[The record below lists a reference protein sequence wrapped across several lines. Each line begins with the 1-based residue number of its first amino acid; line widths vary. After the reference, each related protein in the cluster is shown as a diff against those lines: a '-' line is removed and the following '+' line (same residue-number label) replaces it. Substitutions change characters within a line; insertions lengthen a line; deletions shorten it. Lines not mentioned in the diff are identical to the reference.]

1 MTRPDDDREPTA
13 PDASGAAPVASAD
26 PLQPD
31 LVMEPPRNAKEAR
44 KQARRRAAQADW
56 RSELEGKGA
65 RLRAWLD
72 MLFADH
78 AVLRYVFLNLH
89 PVGGSAWRS
98 AQPLPHQVRR
108 MARRG
113 VRAVISL
120 RGGVLFGSYPLERE
134 ACEAMGIEF
143 RRAVLR
149 SRGLPSRE
157 ELAALR
163 ALIAEIPTPVLFHCK
178 SGSDRAG
185 FMAALWMIEREG
197 ATAAEAQGQLSL
209 RYLHLSRGPTGILD
223 LFFARAAEA
232 EARGV
237 PFDRWVDEEYDR
249 DALLAEHR
257 AGRKSLGARI
267 SGWITDRLL
276 HRE

>member
-1 MTRPDDDREPTA
+1 MTADPDDRA
-13 PDASGAAPVASAD
+13 PRSAPPSDPAPAPD

-31 LVMEPPRNAKEAR
+31 LAMDPPRNAKEAR

-56 RSELEGKGA
+56 RAELRGKGA

-78 AVLRYVFLNLH
+78 AVLRYAFLNLH

-98 AQPLPHQVRR
+98 AQPLPHQIRR

-134 ACEAMGIEF
+134 ACEAEGIVF

-163 ALIAEIPTPVLFHCK
+163 RLIAEIPTPALFHCK
-178 SGSDRAG
+178 SGADRAG

-197 ATAAEAQGQLSL
+197 APASVAKSQLSL
-209 RYLHLSRGPTGILD
+209 RYLHLSHGPTGILD
-223 LFFARAAEA
+223 LFFERAAEA

-237 PFDRWVDEEYDR
+237 DFDAWVATEYDR
-249 DALLAEHR
+249 EALLAEH
-257 AGRKSLGARI
+257 AAARKGLWARL